1 MVVSNIVESA
11 LRNMPVDK
19 EARLAELV
27 ECVRGERRT
36 VEACVDMHDLT
47 SVQARGL
54 EGRFAGRAGLRR
66 VDLSGVETV
75 GEFGMNDVCNGA
87 GSLTTCL
94 LNALTTVGGVN
105 SQGGMARA
113 FKDCVSITRVG
124 DIEPGIPGKETGVDL
139 RSLVS
144 VSEGRENGE
153 GGMAECF
160 KGCTGLVSVE
170 LPNLAVVGNRGLGR
184 CFAGDTA
191 LVELSMPK
199 LAHVGNQGLFGM
211 CEGCTALE
219 TVNLSNLVSCVY
231 PAYAFK
237 NCKNLKRVYLNKLSS
252 VVRRPSPETFY
263 GCTSL
268 EVIDFSEATAVPRIS
283 HTTFGDTNPTFKIVV
298 PDALYDEWVAA
309 KHWSDRASQIVKA
322 SDYKPGR

>member
-1 MVVSNIVESA
+1 
-11 LRNMPVDK
+11 MPVDK

-75 GEFGMNDVCNGA
+75 GESGMNDVCNGA

-124 DIEPGIPGKETGVDL
+124 DVDPGVPGKETGVDL

-199 LAHVGNQGLFGM
+199 QAHVGNQGLFSM
-211 CEGCTALE
+211 CE
-219 TVNLSNLVSCVY
+219 
-231 PAYAFK
+231 
-237 NCKNLKRVYLNKLSS
+237 
-252 VVRRPSPETFY
+252 

-268 EVIDFSEATAVPRIS
+268 EVVDFSEATAVPRIS
-283 HTTFGDTNPTFKIVV
+283 HTTFGNTNPTFKIVV
-298 PDALYDEWVAA
+298 PDALYDEWIAA